1 MFHVYAGNVPSIPIW
16 PMLSALLLK
25 SALLAKTS
33 AQEPVLAPHL
43 ARAIAEEDDSLGEC
57 LAVVWWKGGT
67 AELERAALEAA
78 PAVLAF
84 GGQAAIATIAR
95 GARADAKLVLHG
107 PKVSLAYVGKGPSRA
122 RAPSPRR
129 AGSRSTS
136 PSTTSRAASRR
147 TRSTPSGGERDAGR
161 LRGSDGGGARVGR
174 GRSSCGTGACRRA
187 GVGATLPRAGAVRRR
202 GRSGDPARRARRRDA
217 LDGGLRERRALRA
230 RSGAPHGPRARDH
243 RPRGIRA
250 GPRAFG
256 RVRRGPRPGR
266 GVPPPR
272 GARRA
277 VRRWGFRGSRSRDR
291 CSAPRRWARTG
302 RPAAASVRHLVHGG
316 PDEGQNLGFKTIRAR
331 IANTRKSAT
340 ASTLIHRFAS
350 PGTRSRSPAL
360 RSDSR
365 RPAGLPR
372 AAASS
377 FASG

>member
-1 MFHVYAGNVPSIPIW
+1 M
-16 PMLSALLLK
+16 
-25 SALLAKTS
+25 
-33 AQEPVLAPHL
+33 
-43 ARAIAEEDDSLGEC
+43 
-57 LAVVWWKGGT
+57 VWWKGGT

-202 GRSGDPARRARRRDA
+202 GRFGDPARRARRRDA

-230 RSGAPHGPRARDH
+230 RSGAPHGPRTRDH

-256 RVRRGPRPGR
+256 RVRRSPRPGR

-277 VRRWGFRGSRSRDR
+277 ALGIPRIAEPGSLQRPSPLGTHGGVRRLLPFVTWSTVDRTKVRTSASRPSGRGSRT
-291 CSAPRRWARTG
+291 PG
-302 RPAAASVRHLVHGG
+302 
-316 PDEGQNLGFKTIRAR
+316 RAR
-331 IANTRKSAT
+331 
-340 ASTLIHRFAS
+340 
-350 PGTRSRSPAL
+350 
-360 RSDSR
+360 R
-365 RPAGLPR
+365 RPR
-372 AAASS
+372 
-377 FASG
+377 